1 MCSSASNVNQ
11 STQLSLAGHG
21 PNERVITKTH
31 SASNVFSRTTSSENR
46 NSYNS
51 ADGYRG
57 ASQHPANFNNAY
69 SNNYNSYRNSSDN
82 YNDRRI
88 RQLDNSSDFQ
98 VYKSSFSD
106 VSTTSSSDYQRPS
119 GKVIAY
125 GLRKGN
131 SAENINTS
139 SVDLNSNTNL
149 KKIKF
154 ENEVSGYKALVIII
168 VR

>member
-11 STQLSLAGHG
+11 STQLSLAGNG
-21 PNERVITKTH
+21 NAGRVITKTH

-51 ADGYRG
+51 ADGYHRT
-57 ASQHPANFNNAY
+57 QHPSNFSNTY
-69 SNNYNSYRNSSDN
+69 SNYGPFRNSSDN

-98 VYKSSFSD
+98 VYKTSFSD
-106 VSTTSSSDYQRPS
+106 VSTASSNDNYRPNAKTV
-119 GKVIAY
+119 GY

-131 SAENINTS
+131 SAENINSS
-139 SVDLNSNTNL
+139 SVDLNTNSNM

-154 ENEVSGYKALVIII
+154 ENEVS
-168 VR
+168 

>member
-11 STQLSLAGHG
+11 STQLSLAGNG
-21 PNERVITKTH
+21 GKERVITKTH
-31 SASNVFSRTTSSENR
+31 SASNVFNRTTSSENR

-51 ADGYRG
+51 
-57 ASQHPANFNNAY
+57 QHSTNFNNSY
-69 SNNYNSYRNSSDN
+69 NNYSSYRNSSDN

-98 VYKSSFSD
+98 VYKTSFSD
-106 VSTTSSSDYQRPS
+106 VSTASSNEFRPS
-119 GKVIAY
+119 AKTVGY

-131 SAENINTS
+131 SAENINS
-139 SVDLNSNTNL
+139 SSLDLNSNTNM

-154 ENEVSGYKALVIII
+154 ENEVN
-168 VR
+168 RT